1 MDRAPQYN
9 IIQITHVHKTYNVHW
24 ECLSKQWMEDS
35 DGVCVG
41 EGGGGENCTVDTRVE
56 RKKIDVEC
64 PVSVAAV
71 AIR

>member
-1 MDRAPQYN
+1 MMDRAHQYN

-35 DGVCVG
+35 KGVVVVG
-41 EGGGGENCTVDTRVE
+41 GDNCTVDTRVE